1 MSKSAKKHPGDHIGP
16 WRLEERIGGGGNGV
30 VWRVSRSGSP
40 DHALKILRRLSDTT
54 RARLHAEIAALG
66 MAATIDGVVPLVEHE
81 IPHNGDRGPQ
91 WFVMP
96 LAQKPETA
104 FASTDAADIVR
115 PFIAVARTLAEL
127 HALDIHH
134 RDIKPA
140 NLLFLNNRLCL
151 SDFGLVK
158 FPERPDITPP
168 QGAVGPKFTMAPEMR
183 REAAEADG
191 GPADVYSLAK
201 TLWVML
207 TGQPLGFDGQYA
219 ASGVLALSTCH
230 PHEFVGPLD
239 ELLAECTDNDP
250 TGRPSASEL
259 ADRLEHWVE
268 LNDDF
273 HRRNLA
279 EWVTIQRRL
288 FPVASPVRATWT
300 DLHDICSV
308 LRSAANTPSLNQ
320 MFYPDGGGNTISEV
334 DLAGEPG
341 LIAIRALTTA
351 ILKPRSLTIETFRA
365 GPEWNYFRL
374 EADPIDPIEP
384 DGGYIDEEGIA
395 EHLCEIAPGQ
405 YVGIDAW
412 DSASTGSGRCRA
424 ERGPWHDI

>member
-1 MSKSAKKHPGDHIGP
+1 
-16 WRLEERIGGGGNGV
+16 
-30 VWRVSRSGSP
+30 
-40 DHALKILRRLSDTT
+40 
-54 RARLHAEIAALG
+54 